1 MLPTWIFIVCVL
13 AGRWALKQPE
23 RMLPVMVV
31 SCGFGASAAMEVVLL
46 GSAPISPALFF
57 VPFLWFAAWRA
68 GQGPAIAG
76 AVSLREPGGW
86 LLLYTA
92 WLSFSAVFMPRLLEG
107 ESLVYI
113 TSRATAALTGVELLP
128 LAPNSTNLTQG
139 AYAVLGL
146 AIFMGI
152 RALSAKK
159 DMGRWALNAVF
170 AATTVNLIMVVWDAL
185 QAFTGLD
192 LGLSLVRNAN
202 YAVVSQS
209 VGGWPRL
216 QGAFSEPAAMAGFTL
231 APYTILLA
239 LWLRGVQP
247 AKTGLLA
254 GLSAIAL
261 VSTLSST
268 ALVSIVVVTVLVL
281 LCHLWGQLNMER
293 RSPRFG
299 VVTAVF
305 LGLVSAACVLVLWW
319 PNWLQR
325 IADIS
330 WTMVFEKAESTS
342 GQERLQ
348 WALGTW
354 QNFLDSWGLGTGTG
368 SARGSSYPLV
378 VLGNAGL
385 PGLLLVMTFLG
396 LCLFKPARLAQE
408 QGAMSDPDASMHRH
422 MLFAFR
428 MGLVGRLIP
437 LSLSGTMIDPGPMFY
452 VIAGV
457 VAGLLVSS
465 PSVTRQ
471 EQREDGTLGE
481 VSDTPVHLTAHNT

>member
-1 MLPTWIFIVCVL
+1 MLPTWIFIVCLL

-23 RMLPVMVV
+23 RMLPVMLV
-31 SCGFGASAAMEVVLL
+31 SCGFGASAALEVVLL

-57 VPFLWFAAWRA
+57 VPFLWYAAWRT
-68 GQGPAIAG
+68 GQGSAIAG

-92 WLSFSAVFMPRLLEG
+92 WLAFSAVFMPRLLQG
-107 ESLVYI
+107 ESLVYT
-113 TSRATAALTGVELLP
+113 TSRATSALSGVDLLP

-146 AIFMGI
+146 AIFMGV
-152 RALSAKK
+152 RALASKR
-159 DMGRWALNAVF
+159 DLGRWALNAVM
-170 AATTVNLIMVVWDAL
+170 AAASVNLLMVVWDAL
-185 QAFTGLD
+185 QAFSGVD
-192 LGLSLVRNAN
+192 LGLSWIRNAN

-216 QGAFSEPAAMAGFTL
+216 QGAFPEPAAMASFTL
-231 APYTILLA
+231 VPYTILLA
-239 LWLRGVQP
+239 LWLRGVEP
-247 AKTGLLA
+247 AKTGVLA
-254 GLSAIAL
+254 GLSGVAL
-261 VSTLSST
+261 VCTLSST
-268 ALVSIVVVTVLVL
+268 AFVSIVVVTVVVVL
-281 LCHLWGQLNMER
+281 SHLWSQMNMER

-299 VVTAVF
+299 AVTAIF

-319 PNWLQR
+319 PTWLQR
-325 IADIS
+325 MADIS
-330 WTMVFEKAESTS
+330 WIMVFEKAESTS

-354 QNFLDSWGLGTGTG
+354 QNFLDSWGFGTGTG

-396 LCLFKPARLAQE
+396 LCLFKPTRLDKAQAVE
-408 QGAMSDPDASMHRH
+408 GSPVSLHRN

-428 MGLVGRLIP
+428 LGLVGRLIP

-452 VIAGV
+452 VIAGM
-457 VAGLLVSS
+457 VAGLLTSANTIA
-465 PSVTRQ
+465 PDAD
-471 EQREDGTLGE
+471 REAG
-481 VSDTPVHLTAHNT
+481 DTADRADAHAHLTARNT